1 MSKAIDGNKPKAATK
16 RLVWYFNLYWKF
28 MCTVKNNDK
37 NKMNLLPP
45 SFDSFVNSWKT
56 AKTMTLSL
64 LRIFRLSV
72 YFVKD

>member
-37 NKMNLLPP
+37 NTMNLPLP
-45 SFDSFVNSWKT
+45 SFTVFLIDKKLPSP
-56 AKTMTLSL
+56 
-64 LRIFRLSV
+64 LRLWDFQTKSSV
-72 YFVKD
+72 CIVKN